1 MKNKKKETTPMEEL
15 TKGYEA
21 FIKGKK
27 VNANGKKIFTKTIKK
42 AAKPR
47 AVK

>member
-1 MKNKKKETTPMEEL
+1 MAKSKKVKTTMEEL

-27 VNANGKKIFTKTIKK
+27 VNPKGKKLFDKALKK
-42 AAKPR
+42 VAKPH

>member
-1 MKNKKKETTPMEEL
+1 MKKHNKERTPMEEL

-27 VNANGKKIFTKTIKK
+27 VNAKGKKLFNKVIKK
-42 AAKPR
+42 AVKPPAAK
-47 AVK
+47 